1 MFAGRKFARYL
12 VLVMWIAFT
21 GITIITGYQWSARSE
36 KFRERDDEAK
46 TLFEELKSR
55 PLTAEDSNRNERQAQ
70 VVKDSALSTAD
81 MAARVSDSRRQ
92 FYWQSLG
99 WVILTFVGA
108 ALLAR
113 AR

>member
-1 MFAGRKFARYL
+1 MVVQRKFVRYL

-21 GITIITGYQWSARSE
+21 CITIRHGLSVVSPKR
-36 KFRERDDEAK
+36 FRERDDEAK
-46 TLFEELKSR
+46 TLSEELKSR
-55 PLTAEDSNRNERQAQ
+55 PVTTEDSNRNARQAEA
-70 VVKDSALSTAD
+70 VKDSAVSTAD
-81 MAARVSDSRRQ
+81 MAARVNDSRRQ
-92 FYWQSLG
+92 FYWQALG